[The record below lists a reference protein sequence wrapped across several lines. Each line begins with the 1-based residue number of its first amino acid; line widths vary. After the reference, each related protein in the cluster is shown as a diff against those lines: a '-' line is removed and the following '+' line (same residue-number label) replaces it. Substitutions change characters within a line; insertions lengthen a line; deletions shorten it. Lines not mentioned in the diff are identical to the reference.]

1 MEVVYLQGIANFV
14 KKKIKKKRKKAG
26 KNLEVKK
33 KGVPLQSRSG
43 NEQKRQ

>member
-14 KKKIKKKRKKAG
+14 KKKIKKRQKKAG